1 MDESGHKDQQ
11 IGLLVDKC
19 QEMTQAQKDVV
30 IQQLEANETH
40 QRMITIILEAED
52 EEHEI
57 QCFGKQLQE
66 KSGVD
71 EERAKVMEWGMRRAV
86 EARRRRRDAEQ
97 EQEQRRQEEQRQ
109 RRQEEQGQNTG
120 QEQSKQGKQVRFGEE
135 EETKETRAES
145 TDEPEATRSLAAAQT
160 G

>member
-1 MDESGHKDQQ
+1 MKH
-11 IGLLVDKC
+11 
-19 QEMTQAQKDVV
+19 T
-30 IQQLEANETH
+30 
-40 QRMITIILEAED
+40 RMITMILEVED

-71 EERAKVMEWGMRRAV
+71 EERAKVMEWGMRWAV
-86 EARRRRRDAEQ
+86 EARRRRRDA

-120 QEQSKQGKQVRFGEE
+120 QVQGKKGKQVRFSE
-135 EETKETRAES
+135 
-145 TDEPEATRSLAAAQT
+145 
-160 G
+160 